1 MIPVVAGG
9 LRETSLVPEDLPPL
23 LESSVP
29 GKIIYYKVCLVR
41 GGKSSGTKLVSLN
54 PPATTGI
61 IRPRKANILSGMF
74 SKGR

>member
-23 LESSVP
+23 T
-29 GKIIYYKVCLVR
+29 KH
-41 GGKSSGTKLVSLN
+41 GKSSGTKLVSLN

-61 IRPRKANILSGMF
+61 VRPRKDNILSGMF

>member
-23 LESSVP
+23 
-29 GKIIYYKVCLVR
+29 
-41 GGKSSGTKLVSLN
+41 TK
-54 PPATTGI
+54 
-61 IRPRKANILSGMF
+61 NIVLGMF

>member
-1 MIPVVAGG
+1 MIPVVVGG

-23 LESSVP
+23 T
-29 GKIIYYKVCLVR
+29 KH

-61 IRPRKANILSGMF
+61 VRPRKDNILSGMF